1 MVENDG
7 LTGHIIA
14 AAIEVHRELGPG
26 LMESTYEEC
35 LALELSL
42 RCLHF
47 ERQLSLPISY
57 KTATVLRSYRVDLVV
72 ENRVIIEIK
81 TIEKILKLHE
91 AQLLTYMKLSRFPVG
106 LLINFNSAP
115 LKDGIRRLVL
125 SP

>member
-1 MVENDG
+1 MFENDEV
-7 LTGHIIA
+7 TEKIIG

-26 LMESTYEEC
+26 LMESTYDEC

-42 RCLHF
+42 RGLRF
-47 ERQLSLPISY
+47 ERQGTLPISY
-57 KTATVLRSYRVDLVV
+57 KTATVLRSYRLDFVV
-72 ENRVIIEIK
+72 EKKAIVELK

-91 AQLLTYMKLSRFPVG
+91 AQLLTYMKLSGIHVG

-125 SP
+125 FP

>member
-1 MVENDG
+1 MSENDEF
-7 LTGHIIA
+7 TGQIIG

-42 RCLHF
+42 RGFDF

-72 ENRVIIEIK
+72 EKKVIVEIK

-91 AQLLTYMKLSRFPVG
+91 AQLLTYLKLSRIPVG
-106 LLINFNSAP
+106 LLINFNSVP

>member
-1 MVENDG
+1 MFENDE
-7 LTGHIIA
+7 LTEKIIGG
-14 AAIEVHRELGPG
+14 AIEVHRELGPG

-35 LALELSL
+35 LALELYL
-42 RCLHF
+42 RGFSF
-47 ERQLSLPISY
+47 ERQLSLPINY

-72 ENRVIIEIK
+72 EKKVIVEIK

-91 AQLLTYMKLSRFPVG
+91 AQLLTYMKLSRIPVG